1 MSKDKLE
8 TLMIQLAP
16 EVVARNW
23 DGIGHYIAQVLGPQ
37 HQNGSMQ
44 RMLTAITSGQAECWT
59 LVERRP
65 DKPCVL
71 AIVVTAVTVDSI
83 TACKNL
89 MIYAMYG
96 APRIAMWQWQVGY
109 QQLQEHARKKG
120 CKKIFA
126 FSDVPD
132 VFKLVDRLGGKH
144 EVRLIELEVSDGCES
159 PV

>member
-23 DGIGHYIAQVLGPQ
+23 DGIGYYISQVLGPQ

-44 RMLTAITSGQAECWT
+44 RMLNAITSGQAECWT

-83 TACKNL
+83 TTSKNL
-89 MIYAMYG
+89 IVYAMYG
-96 APRIAMWQWQVGY
+96 APRIAMWQWQLGY
-109 QQLQEHARKKG
+109 QRLQEYARKRG
-120 CKKIFA
+120 CKKILA

-132 VFKLVDRLGGKH
+132 VLKLVERLGGTTDVH
-144 EVRLIELEVSDGCES
+144 IVELEV
-159 PV
+159 